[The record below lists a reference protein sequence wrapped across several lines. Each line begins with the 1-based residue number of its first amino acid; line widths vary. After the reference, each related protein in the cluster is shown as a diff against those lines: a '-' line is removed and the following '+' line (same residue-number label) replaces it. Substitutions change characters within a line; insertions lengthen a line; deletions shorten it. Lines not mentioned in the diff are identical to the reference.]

1 MATTRELGSSATD
14 IARAADTFTSMLH
27 AIDAKDWGGVRRTFA
42 DTLAMDYR
50 SLFGDP
56 PATAA
61 ADQQVAGWR
70 AFAEA
75 FDATQH
81 ITGPIVLTKD
91 DSGAKAETHIRA
103 YHRIAGAPGG
113 DVWMVAGH
121 YIVKLVVIAGEWK
134 IAGITLQVLFQEGN
148 STIPEIARQRAAG
161 SQ

>member
-1 MATTRELGSSATD
+1 MATTREAGSATD

-42 DTLAMDYR
+42 DALDMDYR

-56 PATAA
+56 PATVD

-70 AFAEA
+70 AFAGGV
-75 FDATQH
+75 DVTQH
-81 ITGPIVLTKD
+81 ITGPIVVTKD
-91 DSGAKAETHIRA
+91 DGGAKAETHIRA

-121 YIVKLVVIAGEWK
+121 YIVKLVAIGGEWK
-134 IAGITLQVLFQEGN
+134 IAGITLQVSYQEGN